1 MDEIIDTRQFKLYR
15 SKLDDEEERNK
26 SFLFSRVQRSLNM
39 VNSKRVASIHQ
50 IMRFVD
56 VKHIGTKILSLTFFP

>member
-26 SFLFSRVQRSLNM
+26 SFF
-39 VNSKRVASIHQ
+39 I
-50 IMRFVD
+50 
-56 VKHIGTKILSLTFFP
+56 

>member
-26 SFLFSRVQRSLNM
+26 SFLFSCV
-39 VNSKRVASIHQ
+39 
-50 IMRFVD
+50 
-56 VKHIGTKILSLTFFP
+56 